1 MRPYLLKGHERP
13 LTQVKYNREGDLL
26 ISCAKNLYP
35 CLWLAED
42 GRRLGT
48 YEGHNGAVWT
58 CEISLDSQRLIT
70 ASADQTVRIW
80 ELPTGKELHQIKMN
94 EPCRASALSVGEKLL
109 AFTTDSF
116 MGVPPQIHIVDVD
129 LQAAPGSG
137 PIAGDKP
144 RLTFDAPKGRI
155 TRVGWIEQNRVLIT
169 SHDGGF
175 VRRWDAETGEML
187 QEAQVHEDAIQ
198 DMQFSA
204 DGSYVV
210 TASLDKAAKLVDVTT
225 LEVLKTYKTGR
236 FVQSAAVSPILDHI
250 LLGGGQDAS
259 QVTTTSAKAGGFEAR
274 FFHKIYTEEFGNV
287 RGHFGPINSVAF
299 SPDGRSFVTGGEDG
313 YVRVHHFDNDFFSTK
328 WL

>member
-35 CLWLAED
+35 CLWFADD
-42 GRRLGT
+42 GTRIGT

-58 CEISLDSQRLIT
+58 CDISMDSSRLIT
-70 ASADQTVRIW
+70 ASADQTLRIW
-80 ELPTGKELHQIKMN
+80 DLPTGKELFQVKVN
-94 EPCRASALSVGEKLL
+94 EPCRACALSVGEKML

-116 MGVPPQIHIVDVD
+116 MGVAPQIHILDVD
-129 LQAAPGSG
+129 LHADEITTG
-137 PIAGDKP
+137 KP
-144 RLTFDAPKGRI
+144 RLTIDAPKGRV
-155 TRVGWIEQNRVLIT
+155 TRVGWADCNRVLLT

-175 VRRWDAETGEML
+175 LRRWDAETGDL
-187 QEAQVHEDAIQ
+187 IQEEQVHDDAIQ

-210 TASLDKAAKLVDVTT
+210 TASLDKTAKLVDVST

-236 FVQSAAVSPILDHI
+236 FVQSAAISPLMDHV

-259 QVTTTSAKAGGFEAR
+259 QVTTTAAKAGGFEAR
-274 FFHKIYTEEFGNV
+274 FYHKVYAEEFGSV

-299 SPDGRSFVTGGEDG
+299 SPDGRSFATGGEDG
-313 YVRVHHFDNDFFSTK
+313 YVRVHHFDMEYFTAK
-328 WL
+328 YV